1 MRRIALLALLL
12 FAPGIALGAACTES
26 PVGQWNCEKVD
37 GRDQNALATPL
48 PNFVRLLGNNAAA
61 IAVPTPAANECILGD
76 TTTGTAADTFQINCK
91 TGLTVGTSLSAPMP
105 YAQISSTTNLTV
117 SSTTTAF
124 AAALNSNDALSG
136 ITHSTVT
143 NNSRIQIDQAGTY
156 QIFVS
161 GIADSTSDARH
172 MEMWLRIDGTTDV
185 PNSNTIVELPNT
197 NTEAILAVQF
207 LYTFTAG
214 QYFELIYRGDNTG
227 NRWVATGAGTNPTRP
242 ASPSVIVGV
251 FKIGS

>member
-61 IAVPTPAANECILGD
+61 ISVPTPAANECIIGD
-76 TTTGTAADTFQINCK
+76 TTTGTAADTFAINCK
-91 TGLTVGTSLSAPMP
+91 TGLTVGTSLAAPMP
-105 YAQISSTTNLTV
+105 YGSFSSTTNLTAPN
-117 SSTTTAF
+117 TTTAV
-124 AAALNSNDALSG
+124 AAGLNTDDTKSG

-156 QIFVS
+156 QIITQ
-161 GIADSTSDARH
+161 GIADSTSPNTH
-172 MEMWLRIDGTTDV
+172 LESWYQIDGTTIV
-185 PNSNTIVELPNT
+185 ANSNRVLQIPNAT
-197 NTEAILAVQF
+197 TEMVFANQIIL
-207 LYTFTAG
+207 TFTAG
-214 QYFELIYRGDNTG
+214 QYFEVMFRVDDTG
-227 NRWVATGAGTNPTRP
+227 TRFLATGAGTTPTRP
-242 ASPSVIVGV
+242 ASPSIKVGV